1 MEDARLQ
8 ILARWNNQHFKLLH
22 ISDISQSRY
31 IHTRKNAP
39 LLQIPIISSR
49 ESNRIAIKLKVISGT
64 YVLQSN
70 WAYFKKNKVDPT
82 CMICGLDAEDIEH
95 FVLNCYLLE
104 NARKSIIA
112 EITKEL
118 YNICK
123 TNLSQLMKSDQ
134 LKSS

>member
-1 MEDARLQ
+1 
-8 ILARWNNQHFKLLH
+8 
-22 ISDISQSRY
+22 
-31 IHTRKNAP
+31 
-39 LLQIPIISSR
+39 
-49 ESNRIAIKLKVISGT
+49 
-64 YVLQSN
+64 
-70 WAYFKKNKVDPT
+70 
-82 CMICGLDAEDIEH
+82 MICGLDAEDIEH